1 MAEKGTEDIIERL
14 ETLRKR
20 IPEEKARPSIPPDV
34 RRKRLAR
41 LVGIL
46 VILIFIG
53 SLSLLGYKFLV
64 KPIEKKIEIED
75 TALAQAKV
83 QKINSIND
91 AFAGLPAR
99 YVSDK
104 AQLINQVNQ
113 AATLAQ
119 VQEIDFSM
127 PASNAWRSYT
137 LEKVN
142 EIVRKTEKIEME
154 VGKDIYR
161 ELAVIKQKISL
172 LSYAELR
179 TAVVREL
186 RTEYVPIRLLRE
198 QAAMGVVEPGNIVN
212 IYFKNGSSIATLAK
226 DARIIAVVRAKA
238 SGSINLAEN
247 EGKMDTGGGIEG
259 YGTAASLSIGATSA
273 ALSGSYEGSTGLK
286 MRQSETTY
294 TVNIEELQKAAAAS
308 KLPESYIKEV
318 LENYGLKLNTIER
331 ETNIGDLGVEYL
343 MLFEVSNKEAPE
355 LVLRALSS
363 EERKNIFV
371 TISEISAWMK
381 SIR

>member
-1 MAEKGTEDIIERL
+1 MAEKKENIIERL
-14 ETLRKR
+14 EALRKR
-20 IPEEKARPSIPPDV
+20 VPEEKGPSIPVDV

-46 VILIFIG
+46 VIMVFIG
-53 SLSLLGYKFLV
+53 LISLLGYSFLFKPV
-64 KPIEKKIEIED
+64 KEKIEVED
-75 TALAQAKV
+75 TALAQAKA
-83 QKINSIND
+83 QKINYIND

-99 YVSDK
+99 YMSDR

-113 AATLAQ
+113 AATVSQ
-119 VQEIDFSM
+119 VQEIDFST

-142 EIVRKTEKIEME
+142 EIARKTEKIEME

-161 ELAVIKQKISL
+161 ELATIRQKISL
-172 LSYAELR
+172 LSYAELK

-186 RTEYVPIRLLRE
+186 RAEYVPIRLLRE
-198 QAAMGVVEPGNIVN
+198 QAAMGLAEPGNIVN
-212 IYFKNGSSIATLAK
+212 IYFKNGSSIAVLAK
-226 DARIIAVVRAKA
+226 DAKVVAVLRAKA
-238 SGSINLAEN
+238 SGSINLAET
-247 EGKMDTGGGIEG
+247 EKKTDTGGGIEG

-273 ALSGSYEGSTGLK
+273 ALTGSYEGSTGLK
-286 MRQSETTY
+286 MRQSETAY

-318 LENYGLKLNTIER
+318 LANYGLKLNAIER

-363 EERKNIFV
+363 EDRKNIFV
-371 TISEISAWMK
+371 TISEISVWMK
-381 SIR
+381 GIG